1 MKKHIIISTLAI
13 LFSIAHKEFID
24 HLRNGWIIAVGLA
37 FAIFSLLITFFG
49 FGFTG
54 AVGIGQEQGTLFSLI
69 NLVIYLVPLL
79 ALLLS
84 YDAIAGEHEKGTLD
98 LLRSYPFNTTLLIY
112 GKWLGLFLVLTAT
125 LITGLTA
132 PAAVSI
138 YSGHTLQ
145 AWTLLLMTSVW
156 VGAVFISIAIMLS
169 ILILDRG
176 KLIAITIGIWLLF
189 VVLFDLG
196 VIGILVSTE
205 GDVPMD
211 LVNLLFYLNPTAL
224 YRLLSI
230 DLMMD
235 EAMIQQL
242 GLMGQI
248 PPTQALIAAMIAWTI
263 IPAAIAGW
271 RICSFKK

>member
-1 MKKHIIISTLAI
+1 MSTFTI
-13 LFSIAHKEFID
+13 LFSIARKEFID

-37 FAIFSLLITFFG
+37 FAIFSFLITFVG

-79 ALLLS
+79 GLLLS
-84 YDAIAGEHEKGTLD
+84 YDGIAGEHERGTLD
-98 LLRSYPFNTTLLIY
+98 LLRSYPFKTTLLLY
-112 GKWLGLFLVLTAT
+112 GKWLGLFMVLTTT
-125 LITGLTA
+125 LIIGLTA
-132 PAAVSI
+132 PAAISI

-145 AWTLLLMTSVW
+145 AWTLLLITSVW
-156 VGAVFISIAIMLS
+156 IGAVFISIAIMFS
-169 ILILDRG
+169 VLILDRG
-176 KLIAITIGIWLLF
+176 KLIAIAIGIWLLF

-205 GDVPMD
+205 GNVPMD

-235 EAMIQQL
+235 ESMIQQL

-248 PPTQALIAAMIAWTI
+248 PPTPALIAAITAWTI
-263 IPAAIAGW
+263 IPTAIAGW
-271 RICSFKK
+271 RIRILEK

>member
-1 MKKHIIISTLAI
+1 MSTSRI
-13 LFSIAHKEFID
+13 LFAIARKEFID

-37 FAIFSLLITFFG
+37 FAAFSLLITFAG

-54 AVGIGQEQGTLFSLI
+54 SVGIGQEQSTLFSLI

-79 ALLLS
+79 GLLLS
-84 YDAIAGEHEKGTLD
+84 YDGIAGEHERGTLD
-98 LLRSYPFNTTLLIY
+98 LLRSYPFNTVLLLY
-112 GKWLGLFLVLTAT
+112 GKWLGLFLVLSAT
-125 LITGLTA
+125 LIVGLTA
-132 PAAVSI
+132 PAAISI

-145 AWTLLLMTSVW
+145 AWTLLLITSIW
-156 VGAVFISIAIMLS
+156 IGAIFISIAIMFS
-169 ILILDRG
+169 VLILDRG
-176 KLIAITIGIWLLF
+176 KLIAVAIGIWLLF

-196 VIGILVSTE
+196 IIGILVSTE
-205 GDVPMD
+205 GDVPMG

-235 EAMIQQL
+235 EQMITQL

-248 PPTQALIAAMIAWTI
+248 PPTSALLAAIAAWTI
-263 IPAAIAGW
+263 LPTTLAGW
-271 RICSFKK
+271 RIGALGK

>member
-1 MKKHIIISTLAI
+1 MSTFNI
-13 LFSIAHKEFID
+13 LFSIARKEFID
-24 HLRNGWIIAVGLA
+24 HLRNGWIIAVGMA
-37 FAIFSLLITFFG
+37 FAIFSLLITFVG

-54 AVGIGQEQGTLFSLI
+54 AVGIGQEQSTLFSLI

-79 ALLLS
+79 GLLLS
-84 YDAIAGEHEKGTLD
+84 YDGIAGEHERGTLD
-98 LLRSYPFNTTLLIY
+98 LLKSYPFNTPLLLY
-112 GKWLGLFLVLTAT
+112 GKWLGLFMVLATT
-125 LITGLTA
+125 LIVGLTA

-145 AWTLLLMTSVW
+145 AWTLLLITSVW
-156 VGAVFISIAIMLS
+156 LGAVFISIAILFS
-169 ILILDRG
+169 VLILDRG
-176 KLIAITIGIWLLF
+176 KLIAIAIGVWLLF
-189 VVLFDLG
+189 VVLFDLS

-205 GDVPMD
+205 GDVPMN

-248 PPTQALIAAMIAWTI
+248 PPTPTLIAAITAWTI
-263 IPAAIAGW
+263 IPTTIAGW
-271 RICSFKK
+271 CIRTSEK